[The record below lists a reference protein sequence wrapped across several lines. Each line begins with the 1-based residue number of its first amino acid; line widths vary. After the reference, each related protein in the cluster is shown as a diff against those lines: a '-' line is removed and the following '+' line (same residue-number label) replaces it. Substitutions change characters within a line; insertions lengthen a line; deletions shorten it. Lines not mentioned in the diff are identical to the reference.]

1 MIWKPVV
8 GFEGLYE
15 VSNTGI
21 VKSLFRTVKSKGGKK
36 VVTEKILKPRL
47 NEWGYEGVSL
57 CKNGKQ
63 CDKLVHRLV
72 AEVFISPFG
81 GNQVNHIDGNKRNNR
96 VENLEWC
103 TGSGNMKHA
112 YKNGLHTKV
121 RAVRAVELNMVFPSI
136 SEAARYVDGKAS
148 GIWRCLSG
156 RNKTHRG
163 YHFEPY
169 KEDT

>member
-1 MIWKPVV
+1 
-8 GFEGLYE
+8 
-15 VSNTGI
+15 
-21 VKSLFRTVKSKGGKK
+21 
-36 VVTEKILKPRL
+36 
-47 NEWGYEGVSL
+47 
-57 CKNGKQ
+57 
-63 CDKLVHRLV
+63 
-72 AEVFISPFG
+72 
-81 GNQVNHIDGNKRNNR
+81 
-96 VENLEWC
+96 
-103 TGSGNMKHA
+103 MKHA

-169 KEDT
+169 KENT

>member
-15 VSNTGI
+15 VSNTGV
-21 VKSLFRTVKSKGGKK
+21 VKSLFRTVKSKGSKK
-36 VVTEKILKPRL
+36 VVPERILKPRL
-47 NEWGYEGVSL
+47 DEWGYEGVSL

-63 CDKLVHRLV
+63 YGKLVHRLV
-72 AEVFISPFG
+72 AEAFISPFG
-81 GNQVNHIDGNKRNNR
+81 GDQVNHIDGNKLNNR

-103 TGSGNMKHA
+103 TGSENMKHA

-121 RAVRAVELNMVFPSI
+121 KAVRAVELNMVFPSI
-136 SEAARYVDGKAS
+136 SEAARYVDGKVS

-156 RNKTHRG
+156 RNKAHRG
-163 YHFEPY
+163 YHFEAY
-169 KEDT
+169 KEDA